1 MNEQNGNEQ
10 AQGQGLG
17 RGLGCGLETPV
28 LQQRDGMTFLWIPV
42 ADPVCAGYGI
52 AAFETGFAKGTCVS
66 IGMSDGEVVSALA
79 CLWAAVHRLLPDGS
93 WPPVTPQE
101 PAWAPGQR
109 VDPWRVY
116 AALAQARDRWAR
128 VFLQVPPTERDGS
141 GGYQAT
147 LLRYVVE
154 ETAGVL
160 EGLVKASLDVLC
172 AEQGL
177 GRGEVLS
184 VLRAWVAEMQR
195 RTCS

>member
-1 MNEQNGNEQ
+1 MNETHGNDE
-10 AQGQGLG
+10 AQGQGLE
-17 RGLGCGLETPV
+17 RGLGLELPV
-28 LQQRDGMTFLWIPV
+28 LQQRDGITFLWLPV

-66 IGMSDGEVVSALA
+66 IGMSDGEVVAALA

-93 WPPVTPQE
+93 WSPVTPQE
-101 PAWAPGQR
+101 PVWAPGQR

-116 AALAQARDRWAR
+116 AALAQARDGWAR

-141 GGYQAT
+141 GEYQAT

-154 ETAGVL
+154 ETVGVL

-172 AEQGL
+172 QEQGL
-177 GRGEVLS
+177 GRGEVLP

-195 RTCS
+195 RTCA